1 VTALKIEKALKID
14 GPLTD
19 ATPVQNSAGRV
30 GRVEFATP
38 LEPATVEG
46 TALRTAVG
54 LRSTWFTLGVM
65 SLASA
70 VPGSIVT
77 YGSPTTLVGTVR
89 GVPGVTLEQRVSGG
103 SWESVGP
110 VASGSPRLVQRPTI
124 TTDYRIA
131 TPAAAAAFV
140 RVRVAPSVK
149 VTTLTTTL
157 AAGSEQPALPS
168 APIGVQQQN
177 ADATWSTVATGT
189 VNADG
194 TFSLPVQLA
203 AGSSY
208 RVSVGPA
215 TGYAAGTS
223 TPQMV
228 VR

>member
-1 VTALKIEKALKID
+1 
-14 GPLTD
+14 
-19 ATPVQNSAGRV
+19 
-30 GRVEFATP
+30 
-38 LEPATVEG
+38 
-46 TALRTAVG
+46 
-54 LRSTWFTLGVM
+54 
-65 SLASA
+65 
-70 VPGSIVT
+70 
-77 YGSPTTLVGTVR
+77 
-89 GVPGVTLEQRVSGG
+89 
-103 SWESVGP
+103 
-110 VASGSPRLVQRPTI
+110 
-124 TTDYRIA
+124 
-131 TPAAAAAFV
+131 
-140 RVRVAPSVK
+140 VK

-177 ADATWSTVATGT
+177 ADTTWSTVATGT